1 MTNKVKDFIEAGSNM
16 APEKFY
22 IKITSDG
29 PYLVY
34 GNPPIDQEII
44 IPNEEGSSWVYRK
57 GKSFD
62 NAATPTAL
70 CRCGRSK
77 HAPFCDGS
85 HSQADWEPKETSSKR
100 PFLDEAVEY
109 EGPTMILEDNEKY
122 CALARFCDA
131 YGQIWNLVQTAQ
143 TQEERKLV
151 KHEAGHCPAGR
162 LVLWDKETQQVF
174 EPPFEP
180 SIGIIED
187 PGIKVSGPIWVKGGI
202 RIESADGTSYEI
214 RNRVTLC
221 RCGQSSNKPFCDTT
235 HASIHFEDGI
245 PLEETGEEW

>member
-1 MTNKVKDFIEAGSNM
+1 MANEVKVSVEVGSKI

-44 IPNEEGSSWVYRK
+44 IPNEEGSSWIYRK
-57 GKSFD
+57 GKHFD
-62 NAATPTAL
+62 NAANPTAL
-70 CRCGRSK
+70 CRCGLSNHK
-77 HAPFCDGS
+77 PFCDGA
-85 HSQADWEPKETSSKR
+85 HVHADWDPEETSSKR
-100 PFLDEAVEY
+100 PLLEDAEEY
-109 EGPTMILEDNEKY
+109 EGPTMILADNEKY

-131 YGQIWNLVQTAQ
+131 YGQIWNLVKTAQ
-143 TQEERKLV
+143 TEEERELV

-162 LVLWDKETQQVF
+162 LVLWDKETQKVF

-202 RIESADGTSYEI
+202 RIESADGSNYEI

-235 HASIHFEDGI
+235 HASIHFEDNI